1 MMELGADPDRA
12 GIGRVVEAGMRKG
25 FGAVSTILVQS
36 GTVRVGDIMV
46 SGAAMGRVRSMMDER
61 GNHLEEAGPST
72 PVEIAGF
79 SEVPQFADRFY
90 VVSSEKIARTLVSR
104 RDERLKKI
112 KSAAGSDRV
121 VDLESLFARV
131 EEGKIQELNII
142 VKADVHGSV
151 VALSESLEKIHEEDV
166 RVKVVHSGV
175 GPVSESDIML
185 ASTSGAI
192 IICFHVRNDS
202 KIEHLADE
210 HHVQIKNYRIIYE
223 AIDDINKAMHGM
235 LKPKFEEIQ
244 IGRAVVREVFTVS
257 KIGRV
262 AGCFVEAG
270 KIVRGA
276 EARLVRDSVE
286 VYRGRVE
293 NVNRF
298 KDSVNEVLS
307 GYECGINIKYNDIKP
322 KDQIEVFENVEV
334 SRDRP

>member
-1 MMELGADPDRA
+1 
-12 GIGRVVEAGMRKG
+12 
-25 FGAVSTILVQS
+25 
-36 GTVRVGDIMV
+36 
-46 SGAAMGRVRSMMDER
+46 
-61 GNHLEEAGPST
+61 
-72 PVEIAGF
+72 
-79 SEVPQFADRFY
+79 
-90 VVSSEKIARTLVSR
+90 
-104 RDERLKKI
+104 
-112 KSAAGSDRV
+112 
-121 VDLESLFARV
+121 
-131 EEGKIQELNII
+131 
-142 VKADVHGSV
+142 
-151 VALSESLEKIHEEDV
+151 
-166 RVKVVHSGV
+166 
-175 GPVSESDIML
+175 
-185 ASTSGAI
+185 
-192 IICFHVRNDS
+192 VRNDS